1 MPKHPAIP
9 GGLTMYAGASPIGV
23 GRALRGSVADAVR
36 RFHAVAE
43 SAPTI
48 ERTAVREASIGGAT
62 ATGSGRMLLRLI
74 SAGWSLNNNMYP
86 AEVLRR
92 DGPSAWPAGTRC
104 YVDHASDE
112 EEEAH
117 PSGSVKNLGAVL
129 TENARWD
136 EATQSLVAE
145 AELFEP
151 WRVRLTQM
159 AKAKAIGMSIR
170 AWVTG
175 EQGERDGRE
184 GYIVD
189 WVQGR
194 SVDFVTVPAAG
205 GEIISVLEAVGNPTP
220 LSEAPNLGAWLESRL
235 HLALTQYA
243 DDMYGDGRLT
253 RPERLV
259 LSGAIGD
266 GLQAYTA
273 RVQADAPQ
281 LFKRS
286 RWAMPDD
293 EPAAA
298 SEAATNT
305 AEAATDDTRTALL
318 ATLRGTYGSTDD
330 TWVWVRDFDPEQHL
344 VWFEVSAKNDSKLW
358 QQTYTGAGNS
368 VAVDGEPVEV
378 VPRTV
383 YDPVPAAAGDAG
395 EAVAD
400 TTPIAAVVA
409 VAEDVTEGAPPPTPA
424 TPQQT
429 MEEPV
434 SGIQTGAPPEQAG
447 IATVPDNGQPP
458 AVTPTAPVVEAAS
471 APAQPTSESIAA
483 IVAAAVAEAT
493 RPLTASIADLT
504 ARDSARETEN
514 RAVRNRQT
522 AAEAVTVALRD
533 PEFADVT
540 ASIAGRV
547 NARVGASVP
556 TTAEGAV
563 DDVRLGELVTQVIAD
578 EATHVRRER
587 ANALA
592 EAGVGLPYGMGAAPA
607 QEAADDGL
615 DAELTA
621 FFSGPLGMSAEAAKI
636 AGKGR

>member
-1 MPKHPAIP
+1 
-9 GGLTMYAGASPIGV
+9 MYAGASPITVTSG
-23 GRALRGSVADAVR
+23 ALRGTVAEALR

-43 SAPTI
+43 SAPAV

-62 ATGSGRMLLRLI
+62 ATDSGRMLLRLI
-74 SAGWSLNNNMYP
+74 TAGWSLNNNLYP

-92 DGPSAWPAGTRC
+92 DGPGAWPAGTRC

-117 PSGSVKNLGAVL
+117 PSGSVKTLAAVL
-129 TENARWD
+129 TEDARWD

-175 EQGERDGRE
+175 AQGERDGRE

-189 WVQGR
+189 WVEGR
-194 SVDFVTVPAAG
+194 SCDFVTVPAAG

-220 LSEAPNLGAWLESRL
+220 VSEAPNLGAWLESRL

-266 GLQAYTA
+266 GLQAWTA
-273 RVQADAPQ
+273 RVEQDAPQ
-281 LFKRS
+281 LFQRS
-286 RWAMPDD
+286 RWALPDA
-293 EPAAA
+293 EPDAA
-298 SEAATNT
+298 SEAAAT
-305 AEAATDDTRTALL
+305 AEASTDDTRTALL
-318 ATLRGTYGSTDD
+318 AVLRNTYAGTDD

-344 VWFEVSAKNDSKLW
+344 VWFEVCVKNDSKLW

-368 VAVDGEPVEV
+368 AVVDGRPVEV

-383 YDPVPAAAGDAG
+383 YDPVPSAYGTGEAAADA
-395 EAVAD
+395 
-400 TTPIAAVVA
+400 TPISAVVA
-409 VAEDVTEGAPPPTPA
+409 VVEDVTEGAPPPAPSSTILE
-424 TPQQT
+424 
-429 MEEPV
+429 EEPV
-434 SGIQTGAPPEQAG
+434 SGTQTGAPPEQAG
-447 IATVPDNGQPP
+447 IAPVPGNGQPP
-458 AVTPTAPVVEAAS
+458 AVTPTAPVLEAA
-471 APAQPTSESIAA
+471 PAATVQVQPDADA
-483 IVAAAVAEAT
+483 FAAVLEAAM
-493 RPLTASIADLT
+493 RPVLEQLAQVTARET
-504 ARDSARETEN
+504 ARDAEN
-514 RAVRNRQT
+514 RTARNRQT

-533 PEFADVT
+533 PEHAEVT
-540 ASIAGRV
+540 ASISGRV
-547 NARVGASVP
+547 NARVVASVP
-556 TTAEGAV
+556 TTAEGVV
-563 DDVRLGELVTQVIAD
+563 DDVRLGELITTVIAD

-592 EAGVGLPYGMGAAPA
+592 EAGVGLPYGMGSAPA
-607 QEAADDGL
+607 QEAVEDDGL
-615 DAELTA
+615 EAELTS
-621 FFSGPLGMSAEAAKI
+621 FFSGALGMTSEAAAI
-636 AGKGR
+636 AGKGRR